1 MQKSTIK
8 LTNHQLD
15 FASSPEYPLLK
26 HQIMEQVGLLL
37 HETANK
43 LNDSGLF
50 TTPQHWKVTRGENYD
65 KMPYL
70 ALDFPSVSHKSFP
83 VLYRTLFWWGHYFSL
98 NMLVRREL
106 LAKQYIRLSVPAYV
120 LNGEDLWD
128 NNVERSY
135 RKATEI
141 DLKECQGDYV
151 RIAQTFP
158 IQSYDQL
165 SLAAAVYKNWKAD
178 LGIGS

>member
-15 FASSPEYPLLK
+15 FASSTEYPLLK

-37 HETANK
+37 HDTANQ
-43 LNDSGLF
+43 LNDSDLF
-50 TTPQHWKVTRGENYD
+50 TTAQHWKVTRGENYD

-98 NMLVRREL
+98 NLLVRREL
-106 LAKQYIRLSVPAYV
+106 LTKQRIRLSVPAYV

-135 RKATEI
+135 IKTAEI
-141 DLKECQGDYV
+141 DLNSLQGEYV

-158 IQSYDQL
+158 ISAYEQL
-165 SLAAAVYKNWKAD
+165 NLAPDVYKNWKVD
-178 LGIGS
+178 MGI